1 MNFAW
6 GGMSESMEKS
16 PGAFDKSQ
24 CLLALFA
31 VSPCS
36 LPAKIN
42 CFLHI
47 ACACEPWLLQIVLS
61 SPADWYR
68 LLLTAVHHSSFHSP
82 ALKWRLLC
90 LLSLEFKLEISM
102 KVPLLREWGQC
113 SRHPHPSKV
122 HAAEFINVTAMRH
135 MNVKYELWETFDT
148 PGSRTKLNTLF
159 SGLI

>member
-1 MNFAW
+1 
-6 GGMSESMEKS
+6 MSESMEKS

-47 ACACEPWLLQIVLS
+47 AWACELAASLGFCKLYWARPLIGIACCWQPFTI
-61 SPADWYR
+61 R
-68 LLLTAVHHSSFHSP
+68 SFHSP

-113 SRHPHPSKV
+113 SSHPHPSKV

-135 MNVKYELWETFDT
+135 MNVKNELWDTFDT

-159 SGLI
+159 SVLI